1 MKKTPDFYKYG
12 RFFVTFILI
21 FAPACDNIIIIWD
34 FLGVS

>member
-1 MKKTPDFYKYG
+1 MKKTPVFIKIG
-12 RFFVTFILI
+12 RFFVAFILI